1 MIVSTIMCF
10 VIIAAPANDALVSI
24 ALYSVVASAFFY
36 TKPIGIML

>member
-24 ALYSVVASAFFY
+24 ALYSVVASALFH
-36 TKPIGIML
+36 TKPIGMML